1 MKVYLAGP
9 DVFLPDAK
17 AVGRRK
23 KEICARFGLVGLFPL
38 DHDPNGATGLPGA
51 LPSMRIFHGCLAM
64 MDEADAVIAH
74 LTPFRGPGADAGT
87 VFELGY
93 MAARG
98 KLCVGYTNRCDTY
111 AERVEGVPGTAIDGG
126 GPAHLDAEGLV
137 IEDFGLT
144 DNLMIVHAL
153 DAFGHPVLAPAAAPG
168 DIWRDLTLF
177 EKCAEWI
184 AGRAGA
190 PPGLAPGVDRL
201 HARFNPGG
209 RAQG

>member
-17 AVGRRK
+17 AIGQLK

-38 DHDPNGATGLPGA
+38 DDEKNETRRESGTPLST
-51 LPSMRIFHGCLAM
+51 RIFRACTAM
-64 MDEADAVIAH
+64 MDDADAVIAH
-74 LTPFRGPGADAGT
+74 LTPFRGPSADAGT

-98 KLCVGYTNRCDTY
+98 KICVGYTNRRDSY
-111 AERVEGVPGTAIDGG
+111 ADRVEGVPGVVIDSDSLVD
-126 GPAHLDAEGLV
+126 LDCEGHV

-144 DNLMIVHAL
+144 DNLMIVHGL
-153 DAFGHPVLAPAAAPG
+153 ETFGHPIMVPDADPE

-184 AGRAGA
+184 ARQKRG
-190 PPGLAPGVDRL
+190 
-201 HARFNPGG
+201 
-209 RAQG
+209 